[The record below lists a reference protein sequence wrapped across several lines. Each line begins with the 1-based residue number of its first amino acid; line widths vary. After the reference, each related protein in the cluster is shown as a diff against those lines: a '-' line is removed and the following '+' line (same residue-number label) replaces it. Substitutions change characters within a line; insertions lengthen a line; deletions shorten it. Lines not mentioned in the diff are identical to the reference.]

1 MEWWQLKEEYLKPI
15 GGFLLLPYVL
25 FREAKQQV
33 DLWNTKGTS
42 FAGKGGEARELKALV
57 DRVARYRED
66 APLRREKLCRGIVDK
81 LFTDRS
87 SPAAMASFRLLGE
100 LIEYEGFLWVPDI
113 DLKGRKRST
122 SEVWETTGQLSRV
135 LSSFEKPQPLEER
148 LEKLLRVILV
158 DSDLGLRER
167 QDGEEAELSVPLYVL
182 LPDPALA
189 VERILR
195 EILGEERINS
205 PFFHLWPQL
214 EQNMLVA
221 SGIDPDSQTS
231 REPVMPSKS
240 RMETGEVIDSYLGNT
255 PFVSFFQTSVPFGM
269 PFSARFEHTHI
280 VGGSGHGK
288 TQLLQQMILKDLDKL
303 AEGKGSVIVIDS
315 QGDLLKNILSL
326 ASMSRLSER
335 LVLIDPTDIDN
346 PPALNL
352 FDFGLER
359 LSRYSPMEREK
370 LLNGAIA
377 LYEYLFG
384 ALLGAELTQ
393 KQGVIFRY
401 LARLM
406 LTVPG
411 ATIHTLMRFMED
423 TESTRPYLSRLDPTS
438 RHFFESQFFS
448 RAFDN
453 TRQQILTR
461 LWGVLSNTVLE
472 RMFANEKNRVDLFEA
487 MNRGGLILINTAKDL
502 LKQEGCEILGRFFI
516 ALISQAAQERSA
528 IPEDRRRSTFVYID
542 EAQDYFD
549 ESIQSLF
556 NQARKYKVG
565 LVIAHQN
572 LDQFDQKL
580 RAAVLSSTSIK
591 LVGGLSAKDAG
602 IFAKEMN
609 CEPEFLQNM
618 RKGKGYSQFACFVR
632 NHTRRPISLTV
643 PFGQMEKQEKLTSEE
658 LERVLRENRRRY
670 SAGGTPMR
678 SVSEKEALERPD
690 LL

>member
-1 MEWWQLKEEYLKPI
+1 M
-15 GGFLLLPYVL
+15 
-25 FREAKQQV
+25 
-33 DLWNTKGTS
+33 
-42 FAGKGGEARELKALV
+42 
-57 DRVARYRED
+57 
-66 APLRREKLCRGIVDK
+66 
-81 LFTDRS
+81 
-87 SPAAMASFRLLGE
+87 
-100 LIEYEGFLWVPDI
+100 
-113 DLKGRKRST
+113 
-122 SEVWETTGQLSRV
+122 
-135 LSSFEKPQPLEER
+135 
-148 LEKLLRVILV
+148 
-158 DSDLGLRER
+158 
-167 QDGEEAELSVPLYVL
+167 
-182 LPDPALA
+182 
-189 VERILR
+189 
-195 EILGEERINS
+195 
-205 PFFHLWPQL
+205 
-214 EQNMLVA
+214 
-221 SGIDPDSQTS
+221 
-231 REPVMPSKS
+231 
-240 RMETGEVIDSYLGNT
+240 
-255 PFVSFFQTSVPFGM
+255 
-269 PFSARFEHTHI
+269 
-280 VGGSGHGK
+280 
-288 TQLLQQMILKDLDKL
+288 
-303 AEGKGSVIVIDS
+303 
-315 QGDLLKNILSL
+315 
-326 ASMSRLSER
+326 
-335 LVLIDPTDIDN
+335 VLIDPTDIDN

-359 LSRYSPMEREK
+359 LARYSPMEREK

-423 TESTRPYLSRLDPTS
+423 TEATRPYLSRLDPTS
-438 RHFFESQFFS
+438 QHFFESQFFS

-472 RMFANEKNRVDLFEA
+472 RMFANEKNRLDLFEA

-516 ALISQAAQERSA
+516 ALISQAAQERAA

-618 RKGKGYSQFACFVR
+618 RKGKGYTQFACFVR

-658 LERVLRENRRRY
+658 LEQVLTENRRRY
-670 SAGGTPMR
+670 GATGEGTKRP
-678 SVSEKEALERPD
+678 SVPEGETLVRPD

>member
-1 MEWWQLKEEYLKPI
+1 M
-15 GGFLLLPYVL
+15 
-25 FREAKQQV
+25 
-33 DLWNTKGTS
+33 
-42 FAGKGGEARELKALV
+42 
-57 DRVARYRED
+57 
-66 APLRREKLCRGIVDK
+66 
-81 LFTDRS
+81 
-87 SPAAMASFRLLGE
+87 
-100 LIEYEGFLWVPDI
+100 
-113 DLKGRKRST
+113 
-122 SEVWETTGQLSRV
+122 LS
-135 LSSFEKPQPLEER
+135 
-148 LEKLLRVILV
+148 
-158 DSDLGLRER
+158 DSDLYQQER
-167 QDGEEAELSVPLYVL
+167 QDGEDAALSVPLYVL
-182 LPDPALA
+182 LPDTTMA
-189 VERILR
+189 VERVLG

-205 PFFHLWPQL
+205 PFFRLWPHL
-214 EQNMLVA
+214 EDNLLIA
-221 SGIDPDSQTS
+221 SGIDPGVETQRQTIA
-231 REPVMPSKS
+231 PSKA
-240 RMETGEVIDSYLGNT
+240 RMETGELIDSYLGNT
-255 PFVSFFQTSVPFGM
+255 PFASFFQTDVPFGI
-269 PFSARFEHTHI
+269 PFSSRFEHTHI

-288 TQLLQQMILKDLDKL
+288 TQLLQQLILNDLDKL

-326 ASMSRLSER
+326 ASMRRLSER

-359 LSRYSPMEREK
+359 LGRYSPMEREK

-423 TESTRPYLSRLDPTS
+423 TEATRPYLSRLDPTS

-472 RMFANEKNRVDLFEA
+472 RMFANEKNRLDLFEA

-516 ALISQAAQERSA
+516 ALISQAAQERAA

-556 NQARKYKVG
+556 NQARKYRVG

-609 CEPEFLQNM
+609 CEPEFLQGV

-643 PFGQMEKQEKLTSEE
+643 PLGQMEKQEKLTNAQ
-658 LERVLRENRRRY
+658 LEQVLMENRKRY
-670 SAGGTPMR
+670 SARGTPEKIA
-678 SVSEKEALERPD
+678 VSETEALARPD

>member
-1 MEWWQLKEEYLKPI
+1 M
-15 GGFLLLPYVL
+15 
-25 FREAKQQV
+25 
-33 DLWNTKGTS
+33 
-42 FAGKGGEARELKALV
+42 
-57 DRVARYRED
+57 
-66 APLRREKLCRGIVDK
+66 
-81 LFTDRS
+81 
-87 SPAAMASFRLLGE
+87 
-100 LIEYEGFLWVPDI
+100 
-113 DLKGRKRST
+113 
-122 SEVWETTGQLSRV
+122 WETTGALSRI
-135 LSSFEKPQPLEER
+135 LDSFEKPEALEER
-148 LEKLLRVILV
+148 LEKLLRVILS
-158 DSDLGLRER
+158 DSDLCLRER
-167 QDGEEAELSVPLYVL
+167 MDGEDAELSVPLYVL
-182 LPDPALA
+182 LPDATMA
-189 VERILR
+189 VERILG
-195 EILGEERINS
+195 EILGERRIDS

-214 EQNMLVA
+214 EHNLLTA
-221 SGIDPDSQTS
+221 SGIDPAAETS
-231 REPVMPSKS
+231 RQPVMPS
-240 RMETGEVIDSYLGNT
+240 RAQMEPGEVIEAYLGNT
-255 PFVSFFQTSVPFGM
+255 PFASFFQTAVPFGM
-269 PFSARFEHTHI
+269 PFGSRFEHTHI

-315 QGDLLKNILSL
+315 QGDLLRNILSL

-335 LVLIDPTDIDN
+335 LVLIDPNDIDN

-359 LSRYSPMEREK
+359 LGRYSSMEREK

-438 RHFFESQFFS
+438 RHFFETQFFS

-472 RMFANEKNRVDLFEA
+472 RMFANEKNRLDLFEA
-487 MNRGGLILINTAKDL
+487 MNKGGLILINTAKDL

-516 ALISQAAQERSA
+516 ALISQAAQERAA

-556 NQARKYKVG
+556 NQARKYRVG

-609 CEPEFLQNM
+609 CDPEFLQSM
-618 RKGKGYSQFACFVR
+618 RKGKGYTQFACFVR
-632 NHTRRPISLTV
+632 NHTKRPIALTV
-643 PFGQMEKQEKLTSEE
+643 PIGQMEKQEKLTSEQ
-658 LERVLRENRRRY
+658 LEQVHMENRRRY
-670 SAGGTPMR
+670 GATGEGTKRPG
-678 SVSEKEALERPD
+678 VSEGETLVRPD
-690 LL
+690 SAVDSIKESFVGREKHVVRGAEPPPATLKSGRRYRTCANRLPGGG

>member
-1 MEWWQLKEEYLKPI
+1 
-15 GGFLLLPYVL
+15 
-25 FREAKQQV
+25 
-33 DLWNTKGTS
+33 
-42 FAGKGGEARELKALV
+42 
-57 DRVARYRED
+57 
-66 APLRREKLCRGIVDK
+66 
-81 LFTDRS
+81 
-87 SPAAMASFRLLGE
+87 
-100 LIEYEGFLWVPDI
+100 
-113 DLKGRKRST
+113 
-122 SEVWETTGQLSRV
+122 
-135 LSSFEKPQPLEER
+135 
-148 LEKLLRVILV
+148 
-158 DSDLGLRER
+158 
-167 QDGEEAELSVPLYVL
+167 
-182 LPDPALA
+182 
-189 VERILR
+189 
-195 EILGEERINS
+195 
-205 PFFHLWPQL
+205 
-214 EQNMLVA
+214 
-221 SGIDPDSQTS
+221 
-231 REPVMPSKS
+231 
-240 RMETGEVIDSYLGNT
+240 
-255 PFVSFFQTSVPFGM
+255 
-269 PFSARFEHTHI
+269 
-280 VGGSGHGK
+280 
-288 TQLLQQMILKDLDKL
+288 
-303 AEGKGSVIVIDS
+303 
-315 QGDLLKNILSL
+315 
-326 ASMSRLSER
+326 
-335 LVLIDPTDIDN
+335 
-346 PPALNL
+346 
-352 FDFGLER
+352 
-359 LSRYSPMEREK
+359 MEREK

-438 RHFFESQFFS
+438 RHFFETQFFS

-472 RMFANEKNRVDLFEA
+472 RMFANEKNRLDLFEA

-516 ALISQAAQERSA
+516 ALISQAAQERAA

-618 RKGKGYSQFACFVR
+618 RKGKGYTQFACFVR

-643 PFGQMEKQEKLTSEE
+643 PFGQMEKQEKLTSEQ
-658 LERVLRENRRRY
+658 LEQVLTENRRRY
-670 SAGGTPMR
+670 GATGEGTKRPG
-678 SVSEKEALERPD
+678 VPEGETLVRPD